1 MAERPSDHPPGTP
14 VEAGDRLPADRR
26 ATGPRPP
33 EQDPARRIVAPLDAQ
48 PEKPIKEAHASLF
61 VDHLRDLA
69 DDKT

>member
-33 EQDPARRIVAPLDAQ
+33 EQDLARRNVAPLDAQ
-48 PEKPIKEAHASLF
+48 PEKPIEEAHASLF
-61 VDHLRDLA
+61 VHRFREVPES
-69 DDKT
+69 